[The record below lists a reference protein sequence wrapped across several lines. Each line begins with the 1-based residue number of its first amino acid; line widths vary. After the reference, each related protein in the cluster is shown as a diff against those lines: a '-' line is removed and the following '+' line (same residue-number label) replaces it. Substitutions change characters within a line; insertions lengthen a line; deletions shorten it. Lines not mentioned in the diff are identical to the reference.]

1 MTTRITSEN
10 ITDATIT
17 ATDLAAGAGST
28 DWQAVI
34 TADGSTVTTMV
45 SGRGYFVNTTSAAGL
60 LKLPLSASRGD
71 YVEIKDYARTFGTNN
86 VTVQRN
92 GHNVDGT
99 AHADAAKTYEWNG
112 SAWVEA

>member
-1 MTTRITSEN
+1 MLVLLTGK
-10 ITDATIT
+10 
-17 ATDLAAGAGST
+17 L
-28 DWQAVI
+28 VI

-92 GHNVDGT
+92 GHKFDGT
-99 AHADAAKTYEWNG
+99 DFRFNTKYNWCF
-112 SAWVEA
+112 SKICL